1 MRVLG
6 VLAVSGLV
14 LAGCGGAT
22 SSDET
27 AAGAGPTIVAT
38 TTMLGDVAS
47 QVASCAGGSAS
58 TLMPVGADPH
68 DFAPSSEQ
76 VAELVEADL
85 VVANGLALEQGLSA
99 PLDAARDD
107 GATVLEV
114 ADLVDPLEFDG
125 HAGEEHAED
134 EHAGE
139 EHAEDEHAGEEHAED
154 EHAGHEHGSYDPHVW
169 HDAARMAA
177 VAEIIGDTLAE
188 STGDQAFSACG
199 QQVRDSLLE
208 TDEQVRTILADVPDD
223 QRVLVTDHDAF
234 EYFAQAYDFEIAGVV
249 IPGGSTLAEPSS
261 DELANLVEVI
271 QSKGVPAIVTD
282 VAEPD
287 ALADAVAAEVGDD
300 VALVELYVGSLG
312 PSGSGADTY
321 AGMMVT
327 NAQRIADALAG

>member
-22 SSDET
+22 SSDDN

-85 VVANGLALEQGLSA
+85 VVANGLGLEQGLSA

-125 HAGEEHAED
+125 HAED
-134 EHAGE
+134 GHAGE
-139 EHAEDEHAGEEHAED
+139 EHAGE
-154 EHAGHEHGSYDPHVW
+154 EHGSYDPHVW
-169 HDAARMAA
+169 HDAARMAG
-177 VAEIIGDTLAE
+177 VAEIVGDTLAE
-188 STGDQAFSACG
+188 STGDQAFTACG

-208 TDEQVRTILADVPDD
+208 TDEQVRTILEVVPDD

-234 EYFAQAYDFEIAGVV
+234 EYFAQAYGFEIAGVV

-261 DELANLVEVI
+261 DELADLVEVI
-271 QSKGVPAIVTD
+271 QSTGVPAIVTD

>member
-22 SSDET
+22 SSDDN

-85 VVANGLALEQGLSA
+85 VVANGLGLEQGLSA

-125 HAGEEHAED
+125 HAED
-134 EHAGE
+134 GHAGE
-139 EHAEDEHAGEEHAED
+139 
-154 EHAGHEHGSYDPHVW
+154 EHGSYDPHVW
-169 HDAARMAA
+169 HDAARMAG
-177 VAEIIGDTLAE
+177 VAEIVGDTLAE
-188 STGDQAFSACG
+188 STGDQAFTACG

-208 TDEQVRTILADVPDD
+208 TDEQVRTILEVVPDD

-234 EYFAQAYDFEIAGVV
+234 EYFAQAYGFEIAGVV

-261 DELANLVEVI
+261 DELADLVEVI
-271 QSKGVPAIVTD
+271 QSTGVPAIVTD